1 MSNDSSDLS
10 SEIILKPQR
19 SHWVAPFSFVSVVF
33 FFYASQVVA
42 ALALYQYGAGRGW
55 SSGHITDW
63 LNNSVWAQFAFL
75 VIGESLLLLAIY
87 ALMRFL
93 RWSRGMIGLVRPKA
107 IHILIGLA
115 AVVPY
120 YVLYFLIVAIVSHL
134 VPSLNVDQKQEIG
147 FDNVVGSN
155 ELVITFLSLVIIP
168 PIVEEI
174 VMRGFLYSGL
184 KTWLPA
190 LWAGLAVSLTFG
202 AAHLAEGGAAG
213 PLWIGAIDTFTL
225 SLILVY
231 LREKTGN
238 LWAGITLHMLKNGLA
253 FVLLFVL
260 KVQ

>member
-1 MSNDSSDLS
+1 
-10 SEIILKPQR
+10 
-19 SHWVAPFSFVSVVF
+19 
-33 FFYASQVVA
+33 
-42 ALALYQYGAGRGW
+42 
-55 SSGHITDW
+55 
-63 LNNSVWAQFAFL
+63 
-75 VIGESLLLLAIY
+75 
-87 ALMRFL
+87 
-93 RWSRGMIGLVRPKA
+93 
-107 IHILIGLA
+107 
-115 AVVPY
+115 
-120 YVLYFLIVAIVSHL
+120 VLYFLIVAIVSHL